1 MTQYS
6 LDPAFVQIN
15 YTSIYSPH
23 KMILPTRAWDA
34 DLGTNGRGGYIA
46 WDDEVVDAYT
56 MITSFVDDLAAL
68 HPSTTTFEDAIIY
81 TKASPTAEN
90 HPQIAITL
98 AVAGA
103 GVTAAVPAAMQTW
116 SFRSTGFN
124 LFKLVQLDLVVAI
137 NFLPTT
143 PADLSAE
150 QLVVVGDLSDTGLA
164 WAARDNTRIGSIIRI
179 TAKLSDVLRK
189 AYRLT

>member
-1 MTQYS
+1 MTEYS

-15 YTSIYSPH
+15 YTSLYSPH
-23 KMILPTRAWDA
+23 KMILPTRAWDG
-34 DLGTNGRGGYIA
+34 DLGTNNKGGYVA
-46 WDDEVVDAYT
+46 WDDEVQDAFT
-56 MITSFVDDLAAL
+56 MITEFVDLLRAL
-68 HPSTTTFEDAIIY
+68 HPTTTTFEDAIIY

-90 HPQIAITL
+90 HPETAIAL
-98 AVAGA
+98 GVAGT

-116 SFRSTGFN
+116 SFRTTGFN
-124 LFKLVQLDLVVAI
+124 LFKLVQLDLVVAT

-143 PADLSAE
+143 PAGTSDL
-150 QLVVVGDLSDTGLA
+150 QDDLIADLTDTSNA
-164 WAARDNTRIGSIIRI
+164 WAGRDNTRIGSLIRI